1 MTAIDELEQKLDR
14 LKEAYTTAKDLA
26 SRIHIMR
33 MIDDVEKELEIRKA
47 A

>member
-1 MTAIDELEQKLDR
+1 MNSIDELEDKLQR
-14 LKEAYTTAKDLA
+14 LRDAYITAKDLA

-33 MIDDVEKELEIRKA
+33 MIDEVENELENRKA